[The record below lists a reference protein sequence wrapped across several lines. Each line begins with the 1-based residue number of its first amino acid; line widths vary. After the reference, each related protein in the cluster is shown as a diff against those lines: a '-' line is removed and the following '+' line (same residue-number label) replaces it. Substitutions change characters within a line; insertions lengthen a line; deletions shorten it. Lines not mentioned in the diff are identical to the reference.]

1 MGSMM
6 IMTVW
11 CSCATPWPCPQ
22 VSVSGKE
29 VCGCD
34 HPVWFLSDAIDRW
47 KKILEIKH
55 GFEKK
60 IGCSVYDLLPGVW
73 RTVSNSRR
81 E

>member
-1 MGSMM
+1 MRRPGPAHRFLFLEKRFVDVT
-6 IMTVW
+6 IRYGF
-11 CSCATPWPCPQ
+11 CPAT
-22 VSVSGKE
+22 
-29 VCGCD
+29 
-34 HPVWFLSDAIDRW
+34 IDRW